1 MLSRRLVAW
10 AWACCCF
17 APIVVYA
24 QTPPVE
30 YATFNSHGKAVSCV
44 VYEAHDARATMIFLR
59 GSGPSDLDFGRSEAR
74 FFADHGF
81 RVLLADYLTVTSN
94 VEPKSA
100 NYRRWAQVVEDIV
113 ADLRSRPIPLNRK
126 IALVGQDLGASV
138 ALLAASHKVGVDAIA
153 EWSGLLPNEFFPK
166 LQTLPPLLIIH
177 GEQDQQVPVVNA
189 RQLVRLCELKDF
201 TCEAGIYPN
210 EGNAFT
216 ARAVDSANQRIL
228 TFLRTHLWS
237 TLPTRAE

>member
-1 MLSRRLVAW
+1 
-10 AWACCCF
+10 
-17 APIVVYA
+17 
-24 QTPPVE
+24 
-30 YATFNSHGKAVSCV
+30 
-44 VYEAHDARATMIFLR
+44 
-59 GSGPSDLDFGRSEAR
+59 
-74 FFADHGF
+74 
-81 RVLLADYLTVTSN
+81 LTVTSN

>member
-1 MLSRRLVAW
+1 MLFRRLVAC
-10 AWACCCF
+10 AFFCF
-17 APIVVYA
+17 GPIVLHG
-24 QTPPVE
+24 QTPAVE

-44 VYEAHDARATMIFLR
+44 VYDAHDARATMIFLR

-81 RVLLADYLTVTSN
+81 RVLLADYLTVTPN
-94 VEPKSA
+94 VEPKTA

-177 GEQDQQVPVVNA
+177 GEQDLQVPVVNA

-210 EGNAFT
+210 EGNVFT
-216 ARAVDSANQRIL
+216 APAVDSANQRIL
-228 TFLRTHLWS
+228 TFFRTHLWS